1 MEDRRRTEIASGAGS
16 ASTQMA
22 AGSDP
27 SATGIDIRSSSARAP
42 ETAVGVGDESASM
55 RSRIREK
62 ASTAAESGKQGLAAR
77 LEDVAQ
83 AARKSSQ
90 HLRGNQD
97 WLAGAV
103 DRGATELNSLAIRL
117 RQSDLRSLAS
127 EVRSFARRQPA
138 LFAGIALAAGFAIA
152 RFGRI
157 VANDLS
163 RADLPSMPEM
173 QDGRR

>member
-1 MEDRRRTEIASGAGS
+1 MDDTQRSEIEPGAGS
-16 ASTQMA
+16 ASAQFA
-22 AGSDP
+22 AGSEP
-27 SATGIDIRSSSARAP
+27 SATGIAIEPSHRRGL
-42 ETAVGVGDESASM
+42 ETGVGVEDKSASM
-55 RSRIREK
+55 TSRLREK
-62 ASTAAESGKQGLAAR
+62 GSTAVNSGKEGLADR

-90 HLRGNQD
+90 HLKGNQD

-103 DRGATELNSLAIRL
+103 DRGATELNSLATML
-117 RQSDLRSLAS
+117 RQNDLRSILG

-138 LFAGIALAAGFAIA
+138 LFAGVALAAGFAIA

-157 VANDLS
+157 VAADLS
-163 RADLPSMPEM
+163 RADLPSRPEM